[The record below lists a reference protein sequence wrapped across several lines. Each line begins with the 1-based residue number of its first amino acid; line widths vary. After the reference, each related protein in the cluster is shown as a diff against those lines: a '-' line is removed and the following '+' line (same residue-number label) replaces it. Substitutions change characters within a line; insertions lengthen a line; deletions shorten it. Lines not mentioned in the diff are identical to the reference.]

1 MSGRNDP
8 SIREVAAGLSG
19 VSLVLSSAQFWFGG
33 REALSQSAGFDP
45 ALSELFCRSALSS
58 KRM

>member
-33 REALSQSAGFDP
+33 REALSQLIQHFRNYSVV
-45 ALSELFCRSALSS
+45 R
-58 KRM
+58 R